1 MSFART
7 SALLVL
13 LFGDASM
20 TTPSRAQEATSIVLD
35 AGQSSASFIV
45 HMRIRKPA
53 EGKLT
58 KVSGQ
63 LRGTPATGWEVLV
76 KVDGSSL
83 HLAGPRWME
92 RVTRSDAFLAVDRFP
107 AIGFDSEHFSDAM
120 LRTGGPLRG
129 QLTLRGLTRP
139 VSFQLLPSACDQP
152 GRDCDI
158 QVQGTI
164 SRHAFGMNAYR
175 ALVKDNVDF
184 HIRARLQ
191 PTAPAP

>member
-7 SALLVL
+7 CALLVL
-13 LFGDASM
+13 LFGGGSM
-20 TTPSRAQEATSIVLD
+20 ATPAQETTSIALD
-35 AGQSSASFIV
+35 SGQSSASFIV
-45 HMRIRKPA
+45 HMRIRRPT

-63 LRGTPATGWEVLV
+63 LRGTPASGWEVLV
-76 KVDGSSL
+76 QVDGSSL
-83 HLAGPRWME
+83 HLDGPRWME

-107 AIGFDSEHFSDAM
+107 AIGFDSEHFTDAM

-139 VSFQLLPSACDQP
+139 VSFKLLPSACDQP

-191 PTAPAP
+191 PTTAAP